1 MTFLTAVGMLVW
13 PLVMMIVVVLLAF
26 TALGLL
32 NMIIEGPKN
41 CSEV

>member
-1 MTFLTAVGMLVW
+1 MTFLTAVAVLVW
-13 PLVMMIVVVLLAF
+13 PLVMLSVVVLLTF

-32 NMIIEGPKN
+32 KMIIEGPKN